1 MKIYEKLSKLKKTIQ
16 QIKKISQNSN
26 NDNVFEAKIIELNKE
41 IMILKEGISENV
53 KELEKM
59 TFKCDNHWN
68 SYGHSYVSNLIFE
81 NIYR

>member
-26 NDNVFEAKIIELNKE
+26 NDNVFESKIIELNKE

-53 KELEKM
+53 KELEKILEE
-59 TFKCDNHWN
+59 DNA
-68 SYGHSYVSNLIFE
+68 
-81 NIYR
+81 

>member
-53 KELEKM
+53 KELEKILEE
-59 TFKCDNHWN
+59 DNA
-68 SYGHSYVSNLIFE
+68 
-81 NIYR
+81 

>member
-16 QIKKISQNSN
+16 EIKKISQNSN

-53 KELEKM
+53 KELEKI
-59 TFKCDNHWN
+59 
-68 SYGHSYVSNLIFE
+68 LEEE
-81 NIYR
+81 NA